1 MANFSEDDGTGKPGV
16 HSLASMGTLNP
27 GQSGI
32 LAETT
37 AAAFEAA
44 WGLPSTTPFAQ
55 ETTSDDLGKSDT
67 IFLFD
72 NINGTQNIVDELN
85 YMSGGP
91 TTDGKAAVPGS
102 ASIIGTNNAAGWVLL
117 TAGTDGAIKSNG
129 GTGDTG
135 SPGFSSFAP
144 APVPLPAAAWLFM
157 SGLGALVPA
166 WRRRQMA
173 AATAAR

>member
-1 MANFSEDDGTGKPGV
+1 MLKNYLTRTLLCTGLLAGLADGAPAATFIPNDPNLPDTRITELMYKNEGSPAEFVQVTNLGKTAVSMANFSEDDGTGKPGV

-27 GQSGI
+27 GQPGI

-44 WGLPSTTPFAQ
+44 SGLPSTTPFAQ

-85 YMSGGP
+85 YMSGGAP
-91 TTDGKAAVPGS
+91 TERQAAP
-102 ASIIGTNNAAGWVLL
+102 
-117 TAGTDGAIKSNG
+117 
-129 GTGDTG
+129 
-135 SPGFSSFAP
+135 P
-144 APVPLPAAAWLFM
+144 
-157 SGLGALVPA
+157 
-166 WRRRQMA
+166 
-173 AATAAR
+173 